1 MVASRTQKTASPSIS
16 TGVQPSSVSH
26 RSKNSSSSILKS
38 SFSPSR
44 FQLNLFA
51 SVIRG
56 IDNEHLRIHD
66 TSSGLLRNDYS
77 LKSDASIT
85 CLQWGRCPNEEGNH
99 GTSNSRKRKRS
110 KPSADPVLAFG
121 TSLSEINFYSPQEA
135 KIVGILK
142 NGHAQG
148 IKDFKFVGD
157 GLEGEAWSVGGDSK
171 LVQWNLAKR
180 SSVRSVWVTGCSVF
194 H

>member
-1 MVASRTQKTASPSIS
+1 MVASHTHKTTSPSIS
-16 TGVQPSSVSH
+16 SVVHPSSISH

-56 IDNEHLRIHD
+56 LDNEHLRIHD
-66 TSSGLLRNDYS
+66 TSSGLLKNDYS
-77 LKSDASIT
+77 LKANASIT
-85 CLQWGRCPNEEGNH
+85 CLQWGRCPNEEDNH
-99 GTSNSRKRKRS
+99 STSNSRKRKRS
-110 KPSADPVLAFG
+110 KPIADPVLAFG

-135 KIVGILK
+135 KVVGTLK

-148 IKDFKFVGD
+148 IKDFKFDDD
-157 GLEGEAWSVGGDSK
+157 GLKGQAWSVGGDSK

-180 SSVRSVWVTGCSVF
+180 ISVRSV
-194 H
+194 